1 MNFINNTLK
10 RDTKWSVYRFET
22 LLQRR
27 FWRYRRSYAFTH
39 SSFFYRSLPRLLS
52 SSASGFPH
60 EQCARKRLDAAR
72 RPTGVFDRAK
82 DVLCF
87 QRGRRFFVLV
97 SSNNS
102 FEMSRRR
109 KVRSSKISEHG
120 RALFQTAYCQ
130 AEKTKI
136 KNFRYRADSNK
147 LKNKK
152 KIVGWRGSCTGCSG
166 IFLW

>member
-1 MNFINNTLK
+1 M
-10 RDTKWSVYRFET
+10 
-22 LLQRR
+22 
-27 FWRYRRSYAFTH
+27 
-39 SSFFYRSLPRLLS
+39 
-52 SSASGFPH
+52 
-60 EQCARKRLDAAR
+60 RK
-72 RPTGVFDRAK
+72 TSCVF
-82 DVLCF
+82 
-87 QRGRRFFVLV
+87 RGRRFFVLV

-147 LKNKK
+147 LKNNKK
-152 KIVGWRGSCTGCSG
+152 KMSDDVEVVQDVQGYFYDK
-166 IFLW
+166 IFFIAL